1 MKTTFVLLFFIVTL
15 AIAGCK
21 QPGPTNQIWPE
32 ITSQNKP
39 WARWWWM
46 GNAVD
51 EQNLDT
57 LLRQYADAGF
67 GGVEITPIYGAK
79 GYEDKYLQYL
89 SPGWMK
95 MLKHTVASA
104 GKYGLQVDINLGTG
118 WPFGGPQ
125 ISTEYSATRL
135 ILRQFKVRK
144 GEKLAGKI
152 EPAEVREKNPRA
164 KLQALTGYGPDN
176 QVLDLTN
183 FVTSDGTLAWK
194 AEEGDWTLYAAF
206 AARTMQKVKRAAPGG
221 EGLTFDHFS
230 KPALEVYLKRFDE
243 AFAGYNQGIRAF
255 FNDSYE
261 VYGTN
266 WTDNF
271 FDEFESRRGYNLQFH
286 LRELAESP
294 PLDELSQRVHCDYRE
309 TISDLLLQ
317 NFTKPWS
324 EWAHKYQSLTRNQAH
339 GSPGNLLDLY
349 AAVDIP
355 ECETFGSSF
364 FPIPGLRRDSADI
377 RNVDPDPVMMKFA
390 TSAANVTGKKLVSSE
405 TFTWLGE
412 HFKTSLAQCK
422 PELEQVFLS
431 GVNHVFYHGTTYS
444 PQEAG
449 WPGWLF
455 YASVNFN
462 PSNSF
467 WSHLTAL
474 NNYAAR
480 CQSIL
485 QSGNSDNELLIYW
498 PIHDYWM
505 TTQNTNIM
513 LTIHDIDKWL
523 HPSGF
528 YKTTQ
533 LLTSEGYSYDIIS
546 DRLLE
551 TFSVVNN
558 QLVTQTGTTYK
569 ALVFPPLTYIPEK
582 TLEKVIKLSEK
593 GAHIIFGNLPGDI
606 PGANDVINRKE
617 SLLNLTQ
624 KMVNQTNPVVVSED
638 FAIALQS
645 KGIYPESVTKTGLK
659 FLRRKTTSGTY
670 YYLVNH
676 TPETID
682 QYIELNRSASNYYL
696 LDPLTGKA
704 GAALTKKQNGKQ
716 RVRIQ
721 LRSGETTFVYA
732 SDRTIPIRD
741 WNYTDNSG
749 EKIEITGPW
758 NILFTSGGPE
768 IPESLSTEKLLPWTE
783 LSDPKALHFAGT
795 AVYSSS
801 FNLSENSGYN
811 YLLDLGKVYESAK
824 IWINGKDAGYSWSL
838 PFLLDVSHLLKTGEN
853 LLEVEVANLSA
864 NRIRW
869 MDQKGI
875 AWRNY
880 HEINFVNIN
889 YKPFDASAWEVMP
902 SGLAGPVTLLKYK

>member
-1 MKTTFVLLFFIVTL
+1 MKHYLLLLLVTFAF
-15 AIAGCK
+15 AGCM
-21 QPGPTNQIWPE
+21 QSENSNQLWPE
-32 ITSQNKP
+32 ITSQHKP
-39 WARWWWM
+39 WTRWWWM

-51 EQNLDT
+51 EHNLDT

-79 GYEDKYLQYL
+79 GYEDKYLPYL
-89 SPGWMK
+89 SPEWMA

-104 GKYGLQVDINLGTG
+104 SKYGMQVDINLGTG

-125 ISTEYSATRL
+125 ITTEHSATRL
-135 ILRQFKVRK
+135 IIRQFEVKK
-144 GEKLAGKI
+144 GEKLSGKI
-152 EPAEVREKNPRA
+152 EPAEVRQRNRET
-164 KLQALTGYGPDN
+164 KLQTLTGYGPDN
-176 QVLDLTN
+176 LILDLTN
-183 FVTSDGTLAWK
+183 FVTSDGTLDWK

-206 AARTMQKVKRAAPGG
+206 SARTMQMVKRAAPGG

-230 KPALEVYLKRFDE
+230 KPALDVYLKRFDK
-243 AFAGYNQGIRAF
+243 AFNGSNQGIRAF

-271 FDEFESRRGYNLQFH
+271 FDEFERRRGYNLQYH
-286 LRELAESP
+286 LRELAQLP
-294 PLDELSQRVHCDYRE
+294 PLDELSKRVHSDYRE
-309 TISDLLLQ
+309 TISDLLLE

-324 EWAHKYQSLTRNQAH
+324 EWAHQYQSLTRNQAH

-355 ECETFGSSF
+355 ECETFGSSYF
-364 FPIPGLRRDSADI
+364 TIPGLRRDSADV

-390 TSAANVTGKKLVSSE
+390 TSAANVAGKNLVSSE

-431 GVNHVFYHGTTYS
+431 GVNHIFYHGTTYS
-444 PQEAG
+444 PTEAD

-467 WSHLTAL
+467 WAHLPAF
-474 NNYAAR
+474 NNYVAR

-485 QSGNSDNELLIYW
+485 QSGNPDNEILVYW

-505 TTQNTNIM
+505 TTTNTNIM

-533 LLTSEGYSYDIIS
+533 LLTSEGYSYDFIS

-558 QLVTQTGTTYK
+558 QLVTERGTTYK

-582 TLEKVIKLSEK
+582 TLEKAIELSEK
-593 GAHIIFGNLPGDI
+593 GAHIIFANLPADI
-606 PGANDVINRKE
+606 PGANNVINRRE
-617 SLLNLTQ
+617 LLLNLTT
-624 KMVNQTNPVVVSED
+624 KMVNQTNPVVVTD
-638 FAIALQS
+638 NITGALQS
-645 KGIYPESVTKTGLK
+645 KSIYPESVSKTGLK
-659 FLRRKTTSGTY
+659 FLRRKTPKGTY

-676 TPETID
+676 SPEIVD
-682 QYIELNRSASNYYL
+682 QYIELNQSANIYYL
-696 LDPLTGKA
+696 LDPLSGKA
-704 GAALTKKQNGKQ
+704 GVASTKKHNGKQ
-716 RVRIQ
+716 SVRVKLQ
-721 LRSGETTFVYA
+721 SGETVFVYV
-732 SDRTIPIRD
+732 SDQRFGLHD
-741 WNYTDNSG
+741 WNYTDISG
-749 EKIEITGPW
+749 EKIEISGSW
-758 NILFTSGGPE
+758 NIRFTSGGPE
-768 IPESLSTEKLLPWTE
+768 LPASGNMEKLLPWTE
-783 LSDPKALHFAGT
+783 FSDPKALNFAGT
-795 AVYSSS
+795 ATYSTA
-801 FNLSENSGYN
+801 FNLPESTVHN

-824 IWINGKDAGYSWSL
+824 VWINGEEAGYIWSH
-838 PFLLDVSHLLKTGEN
+838 PFTIDISHLLKSGEN
-853 LLEVEVANLSA
+853 LLEIEVANLSA

-869 MDQKGI
+869 MDQQGI
-875 AWRNY
+875 IWRNY

-889 YKPFDASAWEVMP
+889 YKPFDASGWDVMP
-902 SGLAGPVTLLKYK
+902 SGLEGPVTLFKY